1 MKIQAG
7 ERSLSPLKTSLQFGS
22 LLTRQI
28 LQEIV
33 IWTISL
39 ENWKETASLSPNGR
53 LKVYHKTQCCIL
65 GFIEY
70 EMNYVQQN

>member
-39 ENWKETASLSPNGR
+39 ENWKETASLFPNGR
-53 LKVYHKTQCCIL
+53 PDVYRKTQTIP
-65 GFIEY
+65 
-70 EMNYVQQN
+70 